1 MRSVLIR
8 FGMPAVVAALLLSVL
23 WPAEGH
29 RLPALA
35 CLLVVTAGLI
45 LARLSGRTGRPAA
58 IGIVLTGVAGVVL
71 AVVAPGTAA
80 LAFPIVAV
88 VQSGED
94 WPRPPALGFAAVLAA
109 GYAAV
114 ALVHD
119 HDLELAVPAGF
130 ALAAFGGQVRAQ
142 NQRLRRQAEQ
152 ERERARMAR
161 EIHDVLAHSL
171 AALTMQLEVGEAM
184 LDRGRLEPAQE
195 AVRRAGHLARQG
207 LAETRQAIEMLRG
220 DPVPLPD
227 LLELLISEF
236 RADAGA
242 AVDYSV
248 EGPPAD
254 LEPDRTLALYRAA
267 QEGLTN
273 AHKHARDAAV
283 RVALRYRPAVAV
295 LTVEN
300 DPSGQ
305 ESPGDGGGYGL
316 AGLRER
322 VELAGGRLEAGP
334 AGRGY
339 RMEVTVP
346 A

>member
-1 MRSVLIR
+1 
-8 FGMPAVVAALLLSVL
+8 
-23 WPAEGH
+23 
-29 RLPALA
+29 
-35 CLLVVTAGLI
+35 
-45 LARLSGRTGRPAA
+45 
-58 IGIVLTGVAGVVL
+58 
-71 AVVAPGTAA
+71 VVAPGTAA
-80 LAFPIVAV
+80 LAFPVIAV

-94 WPRPPALGFAAVLAA
+94 WPRSPALGFAAALAT
-109 GYAAV
+109 GYV
-114 ALVHD
+114 AIVLVHD

-130 ALAAFGGQVRAQ
+130 ALAAFGGQVRSQ
-142 NQRLRRQAEQ
+142 NHRLRRQAEVA
-152 ERERARMAR
+152 EERARMAR

-220 DPVPLPD
+220 DPAPLPE
-227 LLELLISEF
+227 LLDLLISEF
-236 RADAGA
+236 RADTGA
-242 AVDYSV
+242 TVDYAV
-248 EGPPAD
+248 EGSPSD

-283 RVALRYRPAVAV
+283 GVALRYRPAAVV

-300 DPSGQ
+300 GPSGQ
-305 ESPGDGGGYGL
+305 EGPGDGSGYGL
-316 AGLRER
+316 TGLRER

-334 AGRGY
+334 AGGY
-339 RMEVTVP
+339 RLEVMVP